1 MEKKM
6 ADNTSSSITG
16 RESHEAKSKAFNEK
30 LEEQKKRL
38 TGKADN
44 KPDNKPDAGATGET
58 APTPPENGGNSEGSG
73 TPDAGQNPPP
83 PSQPDTPTEEYD
95 TAMAFESNAYGLGKM
110 AKEKKD
116 PPAKH
121 HSAPAKAPERKKDGY
136 KPGSSSNFLQA
147 CYNEIVV
154 AAYAG
159 AIDLTVDLTL
169 DIFDWILFGP
179 LSSSKSSEKKPDK
192 NKEKTVFD
200 YADEMIA
207 ENTEKGKELVKSV
220 LLHHKEL
227 MENVEAAQN
236 GQKPKWRV
244 WQGHEPQCFNHLVEI
259 KNKADADP
267 NSPEAGEWAE
277 FKDIPRKAIETIAR
291 QTDVANF
298 AVHHAAL
305 SINTT
310 EVEPLPVEITKA
322 LKEMEEIITNPKL
335 KDAEIKAGV
344 VEKIKEVRAHTTADT
359 PINSEIN
366 ENLNKFS
373 EALTIPGCNRKS
385 MMEKLLVIKEIH
397 PIKQKLKQDAATFGE
412 TIIKNLN
419 LIDKEYETD
428 PERANAE
435 KDKYLQKINES
446 QLEAAKR
453 VKKDLNSIWL
463 LRNYGIKNFGNTK
476 ENAQNAVQY
485 AENTMC
491 NVNVTENKRNQK
503 KQKTILNDMDV
514 RGFINQMGMK
524 R

>member
-1 MEKKM
+1 M
-6 ADNTSSSITG
+6 ADNTNSPISG
-16 RESHEAKSKAFNEK
+16 RESHEAKSKAFREG

-38 TGKADN
+38 TGKADD
-44 KPDNKPDAGATGET
+44 KPDTGPDTGST
-58 APTPPENGGNSEGSG
+58 GGSAPTPPENAGNSGGSG
-73 TPDAGQNPPP
+73 TPDTGQNPPP
-83 PSQPDTPTEEYD
+83 PPQPDTPTEEYD
-95 TAMAFESNAYGLGKM
+95 TATAFESNAYGLGKM

-116 PPAKH
+116 PPAQH
-121 HSAPAKAPERKKDGY
+121 HSAPAKAPERKKDSY

-147 CYNEIVV
+147 CYNEIIV

-169 DIFDWILFGP
+169 DIFDWILFAP
-179 LSSSKSSEKKPDK
+179 LSSGKSAEKKPDK

-207 ENTEKGKELVKSV
+207 QNTEKGKELVKSV

-227 MENVEAAQN
+227 IDNVEAVQN
-236 GQKPKWRV
+236 GQKPRWRV

-259 KNKADADP
+259 KTKADADP

-277 FKDIPRKAIETIAR
+277 FTDITRKAIETIAR

-305 SINTT
+305 SINMT
-310 EVEPLPVEITKA
+310 EIEPMPVEITKA

-335 KDAEIKAGV
+335 KDAEVKTGL
-344 VEKIKEVRAHTTADT
+344 VEKIKEIRTHTTADT
-359 PINSEIN
+359 SINSEIN

-373 EALTIPGCNRKS
+373 ETLTIPGCNRKS
-385 MMEKLLVIKEIH
+385 MMEKLLILKEIH

-412 TIIKNLN
+412 AIIKNLN
-419 LIDKEYETD
+419 LIDKAYETN
-428 PERANAE
+428 PEQASAE

-446 QLEAAKR
+446 QLEAAKK
-453 VKKDLNSIWL
+453 VKKDLDSIWFF
-463 LRNYGIKNFGNTK
+463 RNYGVKNFGNTK

-491 NVNVTENKRNQK
+491 NVNIARNNQNQK
-503 KQKTILNDMDV
+503 PKKIILSDMDI
-514 RGFINQMGMK
+514 RNFMNQMGSK
-524 R
+524 